1 MRPEKSSIVDD
12 LSAKLNASPFL
23 FVTDYTGLKVD
34 QFSELRNRLAE
45 AGAKVHVVKN
55 TFLRRAVSDAGL
67 PDVGDVLTG
76 QTAIV
81 TGESDVAAAAKVV
94 KVFAKEFKQPT
105 VKAGI
110 IDNALVSA
118 AQVDAI
124 ADLPSREILLATFL
138 GVLQAP
144 ASKLV
149 RTLNE
154 PGASLARLLQAKIEA
169 GSGFP
174 AAPAVEEPPAVAEAP
189 AVTEVAEAAEAVKS
203 PEAAESPEVA

>member
-12 LSAKLNASPFL
+12 LRDRLNASPFL
-23 FVTDYTGLKVD
+23 FVTDYTGLKVGE
-34 QFSELRNRLAE
+34 FSELRNRLAD
-45 AGAKVHVVKN
+45 AGAQCHVVKN

-81 TGESDVAAAAKVV
+81 TGDRDVAAAAKVV

-105 VKAGI
+105 VKAGV
-110 IDNALVSA
+110 IDNALVTA
-118 AQVDAI
+118 AQVEAI
-124 ADLPSREILLATFL
+124 ADLPSREVLLATLL

-154 PGASLARLLQAKIEA
+154 PGSSLARLLKAKIEKQ
-169 GSGFP
+169 G
-174 AAPAVEEPPAVAEAP
+174 AAA
-189 AVTEVAEAAEAVKS
+189 
-203 PEAAESPEVA
+203 

>member
-23 FVTDYTGLKVD
+23 FVTDYTGLKVE

-45 AGAKVHVVKN
+45 AGAQCHVVKN

-105 VKAGI
+105 VRAGV

-118 AQVDAI
+118 EQVDAI

-154 PGASLARLLQAKIEA
+154 PGASLARLLQARIDAET
-169 GSGFP
+169 GS
-174 AAPAVEEPPAVAEAP
+174 AAA
-189 AVTEVAEAAEAVKS
+189 
-203 PEAAESPEVA
+203 